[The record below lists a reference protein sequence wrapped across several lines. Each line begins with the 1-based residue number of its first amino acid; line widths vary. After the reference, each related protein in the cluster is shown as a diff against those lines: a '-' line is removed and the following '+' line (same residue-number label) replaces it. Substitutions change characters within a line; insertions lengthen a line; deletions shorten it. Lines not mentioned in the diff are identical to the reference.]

1 VLKFQLRLVA
11 CFFVSC
17 ALLAYG
23 LNALLLLEHAT
34 SGQAALSQSLSH
46 DEEASFEWI
55 TREQPDDTYGD
66 AEAVLGDDFLAA
78 PRLIPL
84 LAPALGCLATLDFSY
99 SPSVLLSRPPPWIC

>member
-55 TREQPDDTYGD
+55 TREQSDDTYGD
-66 AEAVLGDDFLAA
+66 AQAVLDNEFLAV
-78 PRLIPL
+78 PRLSL
-84 LAPALGCLATLDFSY
+84 LPAPALGCLATIDFSDF
-99 SPSVLLSRPPPWIC
+99 PSVQLSRPPPWIG